1 MQIENVKR
9 YKPNIHT
16 GLSDEQID
24 ERKKDNLVNYDT
36 SVPTKSIK
44 RIIAENLFTIF
55 NILNIGLAIAI
66 LCVESYKNLLFLGIV
81 FCNII
86 ISIAQEIHSKKMIDK
101 LSIISAIQLDVVRNS
116 KIEKIKIDEIVLDD
130 ILILNAGNQIVTDCI
145 VLDGEIEVN
154 ESFITGEP
162 DNVLKQKG
170 EMILSGSFVVSGK
183 CSAQV
188 EHIGNDNYT
197 SAISSGAKNVKKVK
211 SEIMNSLN
219 KIIKIATIIIIPL
232 GILLFL
238 NQLKIT
244 DNTFQNAVI
253 NTVAAVIGMIPE
265 GLVLLISTV
274 LAVSVIRLSKQ
285 RVLVQSLFCIETL
298 ARVDTLCLDKTG
310 TITENKMKLDN
321 IVAIDSTMDEINQAL
336 IAMSSYTEDINGTI
350 DAIKDHYT
358 ERIDT
363 LNVISKV
370 PFTSQKKW
378 SGISFENKGS
388 YIIGSPEFV
397 LKDKINKYQD
407 FINKYID
414 DNRVIILV
422 HSKNDFVNKEL
433 PIDIRVM
440 GFIMINNKIR
450 PEASNTIKYFK
461 EQGVDIKIISGDN
474 AITVSKIAKK
484 VGIDTFDK
492 YIDATLLDTEEKI
505 QDSVDKYTIF
515 GRVTPTQ
522 KKSLIKALKLKGHT
536 VAMTGDGVNDV
547 LALQESDC
555 GIAVAS
561 GSEAARN
568 VSQLVLLDSNFEAMP
583 KIVAEGRRTIN
594 NIERSATL
602 FLSKT
607 IYATV
612 LAFIFLFISA
622 PYPFMPIQLT
632 LISMVTIGIPSFI
645 LALEPNHELVKGKFM
660 SNVIKR
666 ALPSALAVLL
676 NIIIIIIANKIF
688 DLSLETFSTL
698 CVISTG
704 IVGLILL
711 ARLCMPLNII
721 RGSLFVLMTLAFVI
735 GIIVFKSLLSLCAI
749 SINMLTFIIMLTIIA
764 IVAYKVFELLMDKL
778 LKNKSI
784 KLLDN

>member
-735 GIIVFKSLLSLCAI
+735 GIIIFKSLLSLCAI
-749 SINMLTFIIMLTIIA
+749 SINMLTFIILLTIIA